1 MDQIKKDEKK
11 SSLADEDITN
21 PMINQF
27 HLDKK
32 KDRQKM
38 SGVKALPAT
47 FPSTRKRMYHSDPHE
62 HTFVRDYHQTKQT
75 WAAAP

>member
-21 PMINQF
+21 PMVNQF

-47 FPSTRKRMYHSDPHE
+47 FPSTRKRFYHSDPHE
-62 HTFVRDYHQTKQT
+62 QLQQLHRGGN
-75 WAAAP
+75 